1 MSKLEMVRPSVHDL
15 YKNVTSEGQ
24 QTIKQHQAT
33 KPKRKGTIRKGRA
46 FLALI
51 LMIGG
56 GFTLL
61 LTLIT
66 SLPTIYK
73 VLNSKLLSPVEPYLL
88 LFGVWSPLL
97 YSAMLVLFF
106 VWIYCTY
113 QAIRLFRK
121 EAREK
126 Q

>member
-1 MSKLEMVRPSVHDL
+1 MSKIEMVRPSVHDL
-15 YKNVTSEGQ
+15 YKNVTNEGQ
-24 QTIKQHQAT
+24 QTNNPHHVN

-56 GFTLL
+56 GLTLL

-66 SLPTIYK
+66 SLPTIYN
-73 VLNSKLLSPVEPYLL
+73 VLNSKFLSPIEPYLL
-88 LFGVWSPLL
+88 LFGVWSPLF
-97 YSAMLVLFF
+97 YSVMLVLFF
-106 VWIYCTY
+106 IWIYCTY
-113 QAIRLFRK
+113 HAIRLFRK